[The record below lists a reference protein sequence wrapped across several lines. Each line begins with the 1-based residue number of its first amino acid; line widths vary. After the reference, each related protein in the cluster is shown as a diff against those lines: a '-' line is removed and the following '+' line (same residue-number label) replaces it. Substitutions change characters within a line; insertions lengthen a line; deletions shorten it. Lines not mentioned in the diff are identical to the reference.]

1 MPQAITLKV
10 KQEHSSRTS
19 QMNTSNSFTKCQ
31 ELAMQP
37 IEKRQRSARPET
49 RVRVSERNALGAKS
63 EFLAQ
68 MSHEI
73 RTPMNGIIA
82 MADLL
87 LTSTQNDTNLEMI
100 RIIKQSG
107 SDLLKIVNSIL
118 DLSKLEAG
126 KVVLDNHNW
135 RLRDIIADCFSLL
148 SSGVGHKQLE
158 LQCKVDENIPE
169 YVICDSTRLR
179 QILFNLLGN
188 AIKFSPADGEIHLL
202 VSKTGIDTDKRADGD
217 MYLHFQVV
225 DQGIGMSDKQQE
237 NIFEAYT
244 QAHKSTPRTH
254 GGTGLGLKICR
265 ELCHIMGGEIHI
277 ESKEGIGTNA
287 SFYIPAALGQTN
299 NETPKKTS
307 TVSLRPAQDVKVLV
321 VEDNPVSQKVAS
333 AVLTKLGYTA
343 SLVTN
348 GKAAIETLSSQHYD
362 LILMDCQMPI
372 MDGYEATRK
381 LRTDK
386 RFSHLTIIAMTAS
399 TTIEAQ
405 NKCRDAGMND
415 FIAKPFDLE
424 SVRAILAHHH

>member
-1 MPQAITLKV
+1 
-10 KQEHSSRTS
+10 
-19 QMNTSNSFTKCQ
+19 
-31 ELAMQP
+31 MQP
-37 IEKRQRSARPET
+37 IDNRQRSVRPEN
-49 RVRVSERNALGAKS
+49 RVRMSKKNALGAKS

-87 LTSTQNDTNLEMI
+87 LTSTRNEANLEMI

-107 SDLLKIVNSIL
+107 GDLLKIVNSIL

-148 SSGVGHKQLE
+148 SSGLHKQLE
-158 LQCKVDENIPE
+158 FRCKVDENIPE

-179 QILFNLLGN
+179 QILFNLLSN
-188 AIKFSPADGEIHLL
+188 AIKFSPADGEIYLL

-217 MYLHFQVV
+217 MYLHFNVI
-225 DQGIGMSDKQQE
+225 DHGIGMSDKQQE
-237 NIFEAYT
+237 NIFEAYS
-244 QAHKSTPRTH
+244 QAHKSTTRTY
-254 GGTGLGLKICR
+254 GGTGLGLQICR

-287 SFYIPAALGQTN
+287 NFYIPAALGHTN
-299 NETPKKTS
+299 NETPNKITAD
-307 TVSLRPAQDVKVLV
+307 SLRPAQDVKVLV
-321 VEDNPVSQKVAS
+321 VEDNPVNQKVAS
-333 AVLTKLGYTA
+333 AVLTKLGYNAT
-343 SLVTN
+343 LVTN

-386 RFSHLTIIAMTAS
+386 RFSHLPIIAMTAS
-399 TTIEAQ
+399 TTIEEQ
-405 NKCRDAGMND
+405 NKCRDVGMND

-424 SVRAILAHHH
+424 SIRAILAQHH

>member
-1 MPQAITLKV
+1 
-10 KQEHSSRTS
+10 
-19 QMNTSNSFTKCQ
+19 
-31 ELAMQP
+31 MQSL
-37 IEKRQRSARPET
+37 EKRQRPARPKS
-49 RVRVSERNALGAKS
+49 RARINKKKALGAKS

-87 LTSTQNDTNLEMI
+87 LTSTQNEGDLEMI

-107 SDLLKIVNSIL
+107 GDLLKIINSIL

-148 SSGVGHKQLE
+148 SSSFSHKKLE

-188 AIKFSPADGEIHLL
+188 AIKFSPTGGEIYLL
-202 VSKTGIDTDKRADGD
+202 VSQTELDSDKQVDGD
-217 MYLHFQVV
+217 MHLHFKVI
-225 DQGIGMSDKQQE
+225 DHGIGMSSKQQE
-237 NIFEAYT
+237 NIFEAYS
-244 QAHKSTPRTH
+244 QAHKSTTRTH
-254 GGTGLGLKICR
+254 GGTGLGLKISR
-265 ELCHIMGGEIHI
+265 ELCHIMGGDIHI
-277 ESKEGIGTNA
+277 ESKEGIGTKA

-299 NETPKKTS
+299 NKTPKKITID
-307 TVSLRPAQDVKVLV
+307 SLRPSQEVKVLV
-321 VEDNPVSQKVAS
+321 AEDNPVNQKVAS
-333 AVLTKLGYTA
+333 AVLRKLGYNAT
-343 SLVTN
+343 LVTN
-348 GKAAIETLSSQHYD
+348 GNAAIEALSSQHYD

-381 LRTDK
+381 LREDK
-386 RFSHLTIIAMTAS
+386 RFSELTIIAMTAS
-399 TTIEAQ
+399 TTLEER
-405 NKCRDAGMND
+405 NKCRDVGMND

-424 SVRAILAHHH
+424 SVKAVLAHYH